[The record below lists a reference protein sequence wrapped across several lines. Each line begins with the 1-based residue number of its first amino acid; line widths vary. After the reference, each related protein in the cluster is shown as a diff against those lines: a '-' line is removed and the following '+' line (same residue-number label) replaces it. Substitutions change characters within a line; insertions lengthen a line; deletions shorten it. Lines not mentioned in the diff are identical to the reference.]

1 MHVTGRN
8 DGLAQLI
15 AKFNYSSVVVAK
27 ILFIT
32 GNSLT
37 NEKRIVADGLYLK
50 VIIERRYTLYP
61 FFALLVYKRTEQFA
75 RFTC

>member
-61 FFALLVYKRTEQFA
+61 FLQAHGTIRPLHMLSLR
-75 RFTC
+75 